1 MSKELNTTTSAESSD
16 GGGAQQQQ
24 GGGTAPSINLDT
36 MSLEELNQMKQQE
49 EGRLQ
54 ALSNRYAQLR
64 AVAARLNASQNAV
77 SELSPASEGK
87 DVMVPLT
94 ESVYV
99 PGKIREPNK
108 FLVEI
113 GTGFYVEKSS
123 KDTTSFLDRKVKLVD
138 INSENIAKA
147 IQFTRQNLE
156 SVQMAMQGKMPEIRA
171 RQEGQRHK
179 ETVEG

>member
-1 MSKELNTTTSAESSD
+1 MSRESS
-16 GGGAQQQQ
+16 GAQ
-24 GGGTAPSINLDT
+24 GGSSINLDA

-54 ALSNRYAQLR
+54 ALTSRYAQLR
-64 AVAARLNASQNAV
+64 AAAARLSASQMAV
-77 SELSPASEGK
+77 GELSPASEGK

-99 PGKIREPNK
+99 PGKIRDPSK
-108 FLVEI
+108 LLVDI

-123 KDTTSFLDRKVKLVD
+123 KDTNAFLDRKLKLVD
-138 INSENIAKA
+138 ANSENIAKA
-147 IQFTRQNLE
+147 VQVTRQNLE
-156 SVQMAMQGKMPEIRA
+156 SIGMTMQGKMLEIRA

-179 ETVEG
+179 ATLEA

>member
-1 MSKELNTTTSAESSD
+1 MSND
-16 GGGAQQQQ
+16 GGANAQQ
-24 GGGTAPSINLDT
+24 SIDLDT

-54 ALSNRYAQLR
+54 VLTNRYAQLR
-64 AVAARLNASQNAV
+64 AVATRLSASQTAV
-77 SELSPASEGK
+77 GELSPASEGK

-99 PGKIREPNK
+99 PGKIRDPSK

-113 GTGFYVEKSS
+113 GTGFYVEKSN
-123 KDTTSFLDRKVKLVD
+123 KDTTSFLDRKLKLVD
-138 INSENIAKA
+138 ANSENIAKA

-156 SVQMAMQGKMPEIRA
+156 SVNMAMQGKMLEIRA
-171 RQEGQRHK
+171 RQEGQRLK
-179 ETVEG
+179 AAAEG

>member
-1 MSKELNTTTSAESSD
+1 MSTD
-16 GGGAQQQQ
+16 GGANAQQ
-24 GGGTAPSINLDT
+24 SINLDT

-54 ALSNRYAQLR
+54 ALTNRYAQLR
-64 AVAARLNASQNAV
+64 AVAARLSASQTAV
-77 SELSPASEGK
+77 GELSPASEGK

-99 PGKIREPNK
+99 PGKIRDPNK

-113 GTGFYVEKSS
+113 GTGFYVEKSN
-123 KDTTSFLDRKVKLVD
+123 KDTTSFLDRKLKLVD
-138 INSENIAKA
+138 ANSENIAKA

-156 SVQMAMQGKMPEIRA
+156 SVNMAMQGKMLEIRA
-171 RQEGQRHK
+171 RQEGQRLK
-179 ETVEG
+179 ATAEG